1 MHLENHSHE
10 LQVKFADSDI
20 DLARC
25 FSVMVQLRSHLTQPE
40 FVSRVKRQQQ
50 SGYFLVYL
58 EKEGSI
64 KTLAGCRLLE
74 MLAHGKI
81 LYVDDLITDTEER
94 SKGYGGALF
103 DWLVDYAK
111 AQNCDSVQLDS
122 GVQRV
127 EAHRFYF
134 SKRMYISS
142 FHFSLQLERN

>member
-1 MHLENHSHE
+1 MQIENQSHE

-58 EKEGSI
+58 EQEGSI
-64 KTLAGCRLLE
+64 KALAGFRLLE

-81 LYVDDLITDTEER
+81 LYVDDLITDAEER

-103 DWLVDYAK
+103 DWLVNYAK
-111 AQNCDSVQLDS
+111 AQNCDAVQLDS
-122 GVQRV
+122 GVQRT

-134 SKRMYISS
+134 SKRMHISS
-142 FHFSLQLERN
+142 FHFYLQLEQN

>member
-1 MHLENHSHE
+1 MQKENQSHE

-20 DLARC
+20 DLSRC

-58 EKEGSI
+58 EQEGSI
-64 KTLAGCRLLE
+64 KALAGFRLLE

-81 LYVDDLITDTEER
+81 LYVDDLITDAEER

-103 DWLVDYAK
+103 DWLVNYAK
-111 AQNCDSVQLDS
+111 AQNCDAVQLDS
-122 GVQRV
+122 GVQRT

-134 SKRMYISS
+134 SKRMHISS
-142 FHFSLQLERN
+142 FHFYLQLEQN